1 MALGDICSGIM
12 GNNQDLINKIVDAGR
27 QAGERLWQFPMYDE
41 YKELNKSDVADIKN
55 TGGRYAGTI
64 TAAQFLSEFVG
75 DTDWAHLDI
84 AGTEL
89 TDKERGYI
97 VKGATGIGVRT
108 LINYVTDINK
118 STKKGGKGE

>member
-1 MALGDICSGIM
+1 MQRDN
-12 GNNQDLINKIVDAGR
+12 GNNQGLIDKIIEAGE
-27 QAGERLWQFPMYDE
+27 QAGERLWQFPMYGE

-75 DTDWAHLDI
+75 DTNWAHLDI

-108 LINYVTDINK
+108 LVNYVLNIDENQK
-118 STKKGGKGE
+118 